1 MTANEPGILDPVPGG
16 PRKPKSDLPARASSA
31 FVMIC
36 IAGAA
41 LFAGGWIFAGFVGL
55 VSIGL
60 IAEFGKLVFRMRMGN
75 AAQLALII
83 FGLFYIGLAGFMLIE
98 LRTQQPDEM
107 GIFNTLTPIILVIAT
122 DVGAY
127 FSGRKFGGAKI
138 APRISPSK
146 TWAGLYGGMAASAL
160 LAVMMEQIKI
170 TNLAQR
176 YIGIDGDPLSPRFGT
191 VILVGAAVAVLAQ
204 MGDFFESYMKR
215 RAGVKDSGRLIP
227 GHGGLFDRTDGLMAV
242 LFVYG
247 LFVFLIAGGEV
258 YW

>member
-1 MTANEPGILDPVPGG
+1 MTDVDPGILDPVPGG
-16 PRKPKSDLPARASSA
+16 PRRPKSDLPVRASSA
-31 FVMIC
+31 FVMMC

-41 LFAGGWIFAGFVGL
+41 LFAGGWIFAGFVGF
-55 VSIGL
+55 VSVGL
-60 IAEFGKLVFRMRMGN
+60 IVEYGKLVFRMQMGN

-83 FGLFYIGLAGFMLIE
+83 FGLCYIGLAGFMLIE
-98 LRTQQPDEM
+98 LRTQQPDAM
-107 GIFNTLTPIILVIAT
+107 GIFNTLTPVILVIAT

-160 LAVMMEQIKI
+160 LAVAMEQIRI
-170 TNLAQR
+170 TYFTEG
-176 YIGIDGDPLSPRFGT
+176 YIGIDGDPVSPRFIT
-191 VILVGAAVAVLAQ
+191 VIMVGAGVAVLAQ

-227 GHGGLFDRTDGLMAV
+227 GHGGLFDRTDGLLAV